1 MQRRRGTKFGTRFVA
16 ALIACAMAGVAKAEE
31 CTIRVASG
39 FSEPAA
45 TVEVAAREPGIVAV
59 LHVEVGQR
67 VKGGDVLAE
76 LDKTMAQ
83 AEVDSAR
90 LRFVAKGRLMMA
102 DAKREL
108 ARRKMVE
115 LEKLEKARAV
125 RPLEMIE
132 ARAEL
137 QVSEAEVE
145 AVLEER
151 RAAEIALASA
161 EARLSLLDIRAPF
174 GGVVS
179 TLHRKPSE
187 LVGAGGDARLVTLL
201 NLEKLHADFFVPPAC
216 LGRAERGTPLQIR
229 LPREGTEV
237 AARVRDLG
245 PDIDAPTGLR
255 RLGIEVDNGDYHL
268 LSGERVELALPLVAP
283 AQ

>member
-1 MQRRRGTKFGTRFVA
+1 MA
-16 ALIACAMAGVAKAEE
+16 ALIACAIPGAAHAQQCTAK
-31 CTIRVASG
+31 VASG
-39 FSEPAA
+39 FTEPAS

-59 LHVEVGQR
+59 MRVEVGQK

-83 AEVDSAR
+83 AEVDGAR
-90 LRFVAKGRLMMA
+90 VRYDAKGRLMVA
-102 DAKREL
+102 EAKRDL
-108 ARRKMVE
+108 ARRKMTE

-145 AVLEER
+145 AVQEER
-151 RAAEIALASA
+151 RAADIALSSA

-174 GGVVS
+174 DGVVS

-201 NLEKLHADFFVPPAC
+201 SLDKLHADFFVPPAC
-216 LGRAERGTPLQIR
+216 LGNAERGTPLQVR
-229 LPREGTEV
+229 LTREGKEV

-255 RLGIEVDNGDYHL
+255 RLGIEVDNDDYQL
-268 LSGERVELALPLVAP
+268 LSGERVELALPLVVP

>member
-1 MQRRRGTKFGTRFVA
+1 MM
-16 ALIACAMAGVAKAEE
+16 ALIACAVAGAADAQE
-31 CTIRVASG
+31 CTAKVATG
-39 FSEPAA
+39 FTEPAS

-59 LHVEVGQR
+59 MHVEAGQK

-90 LRFVAKGRLMMA
+90 VRYDARGRLMMA
-102 DAKREL
+102 EAKRDL
-108 ARRKMVE
+108 ARRKMNE

-145 AVLEER
+145 AVEEER
-151 RAAEIALASA
+151 RAAQIALSSA
-161 EARLSLLDIRAPF
+161 QSRLSLLDIRAPF
-174 GGVVS
+174 DGVVS

-201 NLEKLHADFFVPPAC
+201 KLEKLHADFFVPPAC
-216 LGRAERGTPLQIR
+216 LGSAKTGTSVQVR
-229 LPREGTEV
+229 LLREGREV
-237 AARVRDLG
+237 TARVRDLG

-255 RLGIEVDNGDYHL
+255 RLGIEVENRDYQL
-268 LSGERVELALPLVAP
+268 LSGERVELALPLLAP
-283 AQ
+283 VQ

>member
-1 MQRRRGTKFGTRFVA
+1 LMMLLA
-16 ALIACAMAGVAKAEE
+16 SALAGPANAQE
-31 CTIRVASG
+31 CSLAIASG
-39 FSEPAA
+39 FTEPAA
-45 TVEVAAREPGIVAV
+45 TVEVAAREPGIVATM
-59 LHVEVGQR
+59 HVEVGQK

-76 LDKTMAQ
+76 LDKTMAR
-83 AEVDSAR
+83 AEVDGAR
-90 LRFVAKGRLMMA
+90 VRFVAKGRLMVA
-102 DAKREL
+102 EAKRDL
-108 ARRKMVE
+108 ARRKMSE

-137 QVSEAEVE
+137 LVAEAEVE
-145 AVLEER
+145 AMLEER

-174 GGVVS
+174 DGVVS

-201 NLEKLHADFFVPPAC
+201 SLDKLHADFFVPPAC
-216 LGRAERGTPLQIR
+216 LGRAETGTPLQIR
-229 LPREGTEV
+229 LPREGREV

-255 RLGIEVDNGDYHL
+255 RLGIEVDNGDYQL
-268 LSGERVELALPLVAP
+268 LSGERVELALPLLAP
-283 AQ
+283 VQ